1 MTLNNICSSE
11 TQVPKYDLDL
21 RFQENNKYVQRSRA
35 LTTAYLF
42 ENSNLLLISHDL
54 DFHAITMQ
62 IVEEQ
67 LGSRASLAH
76 YPACCGFKESNYEF
90 STENST

>member
-1 MTLNNICSSE
+1 L
-11 TQVPKYDLDL
+11 V
-21 RFQENNKYVQRSRA
+21 
-35 LTTAYLF
+35 
-42 ENSNLLLISHDL
+42 SHDL
-54 DFHAITMQ
+54 NFHAITMQ